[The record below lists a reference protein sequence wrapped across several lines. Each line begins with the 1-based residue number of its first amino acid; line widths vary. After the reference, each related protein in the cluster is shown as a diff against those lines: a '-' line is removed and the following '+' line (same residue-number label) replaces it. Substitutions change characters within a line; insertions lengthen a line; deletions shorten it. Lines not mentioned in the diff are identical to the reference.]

1 MRKNSGLRR
10 KKMNGKR
17 SLLKVLCVVFSAA
30 LLWFSAAVT
39 DHCLVFVCDEK
50 PVFCV
55 SAKVRENTTV
65 YNGVGY
71 SYTFTY
77 DGKNAKQVWFENFLN
92 ANQYW
97 ITYY

>member
-77 DGKNAKQVWFENFLN
+77 DGEKIETISFENFLGGEN
-92 ANQYW
+92 HLVNCG
-97 ITYY
+97 